1 MLKETIFRVAIA
13 IIIAVILNFIFKITS
28 EDEDSDTK
36 ILISKWGRVIT
47 NVGTAITI
55 LVFIFPSLS
64 SPFFDDNNEESI
76 NESSQSETVT
86 TAAITTAIITTNKS
100 ATSLTTTKTAATVAV
115 TEAPTEKSGKTY
127 IDAIPLT
134 IGESYERAF
143 TYSDDRYNCV
153 WYIVS
158 VSEDGLLSLTLNAS
172 VGVYCDIN
180 LICING
186 NDSIN
191 YDRGQDRILTF
202 NTPVQSGEYYIKIS
216 YEQSGT
222 YSLNS
227 QFSTS
232 EYSNDTEI
240 NSPYQ
245 NAELIESNTLNG
257 HIGYK
262 SNLSNE
268 TDANDFYKLT
278 LSSFQLY
285 TFSLTMD
292 SDLQARLYVIAS
304 DGATE
309 IYSEYGKNKEIK
321 FTYPLQSGIYY
332 IRIECLGNY
341 GGYQLKMDFIEINNL
356 DNEPNNAYQ
365 KSIEIKSNDT
375 INGCIGFV
383 NDKKEY
389 DRYDWYK
396 LNIDERKHIIIKTT
410 SSEPFS
416 YEIRLIDTDG
426 EQSLTYSNCRGEIE
440 TIEYDLDP
448 GKYYIRIYS
457 DNYGVYEFSYSLN
470 SDFVDN

>member
-1 MLKETIFRVAIA
+1 MFKEISARIVIFLVLIIVACLIYKYLPSPLKNAKAKAILTIATTLLGVLQF
-13 IIIAVILNFIFKITS
+13 II
-28 EDEDSDTK
+28 
-36 ILISKWGRVIT
+36 
-47 NVGTAITI
+47 
-55 LVFIFPSLS
+55 PSLS
-64 SPFFDDNNEESI
+64 SPFFDDNNEKPS
-76 NESSQSETVT
+76 NESSQSEIVT
-86 TAAITTAIITTNKS
+86 TTAITNAIITTNKS
-100 ATSLTTTKTAATVAV
+100 VTSLTTTKTTAVAV
-115 TEAPTEKSGKTY
+115 TEATTEKSGKTY

-143 TYSDDRYNCV
+143 TYSDDRDNCV

-172 VGVYCDIN
+172 VGVYCNIN

-191 YDRGQDRILTF
+191 YDRGQDHILTF

-245 NAELIESNTLNG
+245 NAKLIESNTLNG

-262 SNLSNE
+262 SNTPNE

-309 IYSEYGKNKEIK
+309 IYSDYGRNKEIK
-321 FTYPLQSGIYY
+321 LTCPLQSGIYY
-332 IRIECLGNY
+332 IRIECLDNY
-341 GGYQLKMDFIEINNL
+341 GGYQLKIDSIEINNL
-356 DNEPNNAYQ
+356 DNEPNNTYQ
-365 KSIEIKSNDT
+365 KSIEIQSDEM

-383 NDKKEY
+383 NDKNEY

-416 YEIRLIDTDG
+416 YEIRLIGTDG

-440 TIEYDLDP
+440 TIEYDLDL

-457 DNYGVYEFSYSLN
+457 DNYGEYEFSYSLN
-470 SDFVDN
+470 SDFGNK

>member
-1 MLKETIFRVAIA
+1 MLKEIFVRFAIF
-13 IIIAVILNFIFKITS
+13 LG
-28 EDEDSDTK
+28 
-36 ILISKWGRVIT
+36 L
-47 NVGTAITI
+47 I
-55 LVFIFPSLS
+55 LVACFIYNYLPSYLRTKKVKMILTIATTLLGVLQFIVPSLS
-64 SPFFDDNNEESI
+64 DPFFNDNTEES
-76 NESSQSETVT
+76 NGKSSQSEIVTTAEIT
-86 TAAITTAIITTNKS
+86 TAAITTNKRLSSTTMK
-100 ATSLTTTKTAATVAV
+100 TTTTIVA

-134 IGESYERAF
+134 IGESYERSF
-143 TYSDDRYNCV
+143 TYSDDRDNCV

-158 VSEDGLLSLTLNAS
+158 ASEDGLLSLTLNAS

-186 NDSIN
+186 DNSIN

-202 NTPVQSGEYYIKIS
+202 STPVQSGEYYIKIS

-232 EYSNDTEI
+232 EYSNDTEV

-245 NAELIESNTLNG
+245 NAKLIESNTLNG

-262 SNLSNE
+262 SNLPNE
-268 TDANDFYKLT
+268 ADTNDFYKLT

-292 SDLQARLYVIAS
+292 SDLQAKLYVIAS

-309 IYSEYGKNKEIK
+309 IYSDYGRNKEVK
-321 FTYPLQSGIYY
+321 LTYPLQSGTYY
-332 IRIECLGNY
+332 IRVECLDNY
-341 GGYQLKMDFIEINNL
+341 GGYQLKMDSIEIKNL
-356 DNEPNNAYQ
+356 DNEPNNTYQ
-365 KSIEIKSNDT
+365 KSIEIKSDDA
-375 INGCIGFV
+375 ISGCIGYV

-389 DRYDWYK
+389 DQYDWYK
-396 LNIDERKHIIIKTT
+396 FNISERMHIIIKTT
-410 SSEPFS
+410 SSEPFQ
-416 YEIRLIDTDG
+416 YEIRLIGTDG
-426 EQSLTYSNCRGEIE
+426 EQSLSYSNCRGEIE

-457 DNYGVYEFSYSLN
+457 NNYGEYEFSYSLN
-470 SDFVDN
+470 FDFTE

>member
-1 MLKETIFRVAIA
+1 MFKEYAVRFVIF
-13 IIIAVILNFIFKITS
+13 LF
-28 EDEDSDTK
+28 
-36 ILISKWGRVIT
+36 L
-47 NVGTAITI
+47 I
-55 LVFIFPSLS
+55 LVSYLIYKYFPPFFKTVKVKAILTFATALLGILQFTFPSLS
-64 SPFFDDNNEESI
+64 SPFFDDNNEESS
-76 NESSQSETVT
+76 NQSSQSDIVT
-86 TAAITTAIITTNKS
+86 TAAITTNKS
-100 ATSLTTTKTAATVAV
+100 VTSLTTTKTAAIAV

-143 TYSDDRYNCV
+143 TYSDDKDNCV
-153 WYIVS
+153 WYIVKI
-158 VSEDGLLSLTLNAS
+158 SEDGLLSLTLNAS

-202 NTPVQSGEYYIKIS
+202 NTPVQSGKYYIKIS

-245 NAELIESNTLNG
+245 NAKLIESNTLNG

-262 SNLSNE
+262 SNLPNE
-268 TDANDFYKLT
+268 TDTNDFYKLT

-292 SDLQARLYVIAS
+292 VDLKASLYVIAS
-304 DGATE
+304 DGATK
-309 IYSEYGKNKEIK
+309 IYSDYGRNKEIK
-321 FTYPLQSGIYY
+321 LICPLQSGIYY
-332 IRIECLGNY
+332 IQIECLDNY
-341 GGYQLKMDFIEINNL
+341 GGYQLKMDSIKINNL
-356 DNEPNNAYQ
+356 DNEPNNTYQ
-365 KSIEIKSNDT
+365 KSIEVQSDKMIS
-375 INGCIGFV
+375 GCIGFV

-389 DRYDWYK
+389 DIYDWYK
-396 LNIDERKHIIIKTT
+396 ININERKHIIIKTA

-416 YEIRLIDTDG
+416 YEIRLIGTDG
-426 EQSLTYSNCRGEIE
+426 EQSLYYSYCRGEVE

-457 DNYGVYEFSYSLN
+457 DNYGEYEFSFSLN
-470 SDFVDN
+470 SDFIDN

>member
-1 MLKETIFRVAIA
+1 MFKEISARIVIFLVLIIVACLIYKYLPSPLKNAKAKAILTIATTLLGVLQF
-13 IIIAVILNFIFKITS
+13 II
-28 EDEDSDTK
+28 
-36 ILISKWGRVIT
+36 
-47 NVGTAITI
+47 
-55 LVFIFPSLS
+55 PSLS
-64 SPFFDDNNEESI
+64 SPFFDDNNEKPS
-76 NESSQSETVT
+76 NESSQSEIVT
-86 TAAITTAIITTNKS
+86 TTAITNAIITTNKS
-100 ATSLTTTKTAATVAV
+100 VTSLTTTKTTAVAV
-115 TEAPTEKSGKTY
+115 TEAPTEK
-127 IDAIPLT
+127 
-134 IGESYERAF
+134 ERAF
-143 TYSDDRYNCV
+143 TYSDDRDNCV

-172 VGVYCDIN
+172 VGVYCNIN

-191 YDRGQDRILTF
+191 YDRGQDHILTF

-245 NAELIESNTLNG
+245 NAKLIESNTLNG

-262 SNLSNE
+262 SNTPNE

-309 IYSEYGKNKEIK
+309 IYSDYGRNKEIK
-321 FTYPLQSGIYY
+321 LTCPLQSGIYY
-332 IRIECLGNY
+332 IRIECLDNY
-341 GGYQLKMDFIEINNL
+341 GGYQLKIDSIEINNL
-356 DNEPNNAYQ
+356 DNEPNNTYQ
-365 KSIEIKSNDT
+365 KSIEIQSDEM

-383 NDKKEY
+383 NDKNEY

-416 YEIRLIDTDG
+416 YEIRLIGTDG

-440 TIEYDLDP
+440 TIEYDLDL

-457 DNYGVYEFSYSLN
+457 DNYGEYEFSYSLN
-470 SDFVDN
+470 SDFGNK